1 MGTDYAGKE
10 RAFIAGLEADTGR
23 GLTSWLAAISQTGLT
38 DRNDIIDWL
47 RQNRF
52 TFSNASW
59 IERIHHNGGRLVY
72 AEDGERPADVP
83 PPLPSPAIETAA
95 ELAAVAAP
103 PAEPVSPPAP
113 AATSIAT
120 ALNAD
125 IAESLYA
132 AKGLRPLAE
141 LVLREIR
148 AGFPDTVLDV
158 QGPLI
163 MLSAPLPYLALLPGP
178 KALRLYGGFGVSE
191 AGRTARA
198 EAMMKIAIK
207 APPPFAS
214 VIVLTDARLVDPV
227 FRGLVQAAH
236 ARAHS

>member
-10 RAFIAGLEADTGR
+10 RAFIASLEADTGH

-72 AEDGERPADVP
+72 AEDGDRPVEAP

-95 ELAAVAAP
+95 EPVVVAAL
-103 PAEPVSPPAP
+103 PAEPVSPPAL
-113 AATSIAT
+113 AVTA
-120 ALNAD
+120 ALNPD
-125 IAESLYA
+125 IADTLSA

-158 QGPLI
+158 QGPLV

-178 KALRLYGGFGVSE
+178 KALRLYGGFGGSE

-198 EAMMKIAIK
+198 EVMMKIASK

-236 ARAHS
+236 AWAHS